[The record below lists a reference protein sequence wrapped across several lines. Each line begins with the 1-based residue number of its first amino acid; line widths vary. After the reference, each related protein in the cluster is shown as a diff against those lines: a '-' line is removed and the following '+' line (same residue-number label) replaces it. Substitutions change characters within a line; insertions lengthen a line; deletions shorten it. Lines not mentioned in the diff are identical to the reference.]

1 MLPVLYKNNQL
12 IACNKP
18 PGIAVQPDKTGDLA
32 FLQQVEAYCKHPLH
46 VIHRLDRPVS
56 GLILFAKSKT
66 AMATMSAQFRSRKVD
81 KEYLAI
87 VRNPPPA
94 QEGVLIHFLK
104 KNEAKNLATVFETEQ
119 AGTER
124 SELQYRVLGNSERY
138 HLLHIRLITGRHHQI
153 RAQLGAIGCPV
164 RGDVKYGFQ
173 RNNPDRSIQLHAW
186 RLAFDHPVSGERV
199 QLEAP
204 IPEDSIW
211 AAFADAIPTPG

>member
-1 MLPVLYKNNQL
+1 M
-12 IACNKP
+12 
-18 PGIAVQPDKTGDLA
+18 
-32 FLQQVEAYCKHPLH
+32 
-46 VIHRLDRPVS
+46 
-56 GLILFAKSKT
+56 
-66 AMATMSAQFRSRKVD
+66 
-81 KEYLAI
+81 
-87 VRNPPPA
+87 
-94 QEGVLIHFLK
+94 IHFLK

-211 AAFADAIPTPG
+211 AAFADAIPTHG